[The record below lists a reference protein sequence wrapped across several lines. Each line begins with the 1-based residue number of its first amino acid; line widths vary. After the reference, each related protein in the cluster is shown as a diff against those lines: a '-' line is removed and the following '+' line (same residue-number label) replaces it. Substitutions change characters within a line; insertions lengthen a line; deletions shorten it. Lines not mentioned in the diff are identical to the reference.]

1 MIREIDLRLRPE
13 VAGDPEKLVRAVA
26 KAIGSK
32 PDTINDWRV
41 TRRSVDA
48 RKPQVWVNLRVIAAT
63 DSDFKVTPAFE
74 PVHFGD
80 VSQSDRQVVIVGAGP
95 AGLFAALRAIEAGIR
110 PIVLER
116 GEDVD
121 SRRES
126 LARINRE
133 RQINPESNYC
143 FGEGGAG
150 AFSDGKLFTRS
161 KKRGNV
167 NDVLALLVQFGA
179 SPEILV
185 DSHPHIGSD
194 RLPLIIASI
203 RKQII
208 SSGGEVRFNTKVTDL
223 IIEDGRLTGV
233 ETENGDKFYG
243 PVILA
248 TGHSARDVYRMLKR
262 LDVPMEAKGLAIGVR
277 LEHPQHLIDSIQYHS
292 PDGRGRWL
300 PAAPYSFVT
309 QADGRGVY
317 SFCMCP
323 GGVIVPAGTADGEL
337 VVNGMSASA
346 RASHWA
352 NSGMVVQINPGDFP
366 EYSQFGEF
374 EMLEL
379 QQDLERKFFQAAG
392 KSIVAPAQRMSD
404 FVNGR
409 ESKNLPPSSYLPG
422 LVPARLD
429 LLLPP
434 FIANRLKSGFKDF
447 GRKAKGFLT
456 KDATMIGLE
465 SRTSAPV
472 RIPRD
477 KETMMHPNV
486 PGLYPAGEGAG
497 LAGGIVSA
505 AIDGRNCVDAL
516 SKAFA
521 SEQKAEN
528 HNNTN

>member
-1 MIREIDLRLRPE
+1 MIHEIDLKLRPE
-13 VAGDPEKLVRAVA
+13 IAASPETLLREVANKLSVSP
-26 KAIGSK
+26 SK
-32 PDTINDWRV
+32 INDWRII
-41 TRRSVDA
+41 RRSVDA
-48 RKPQVWVNLRVIAAT
+48 RKPVIWVNLRVIAAT
-63 DSDFKVTPAFE
+63 GSDKEVTPPFN
-74 PVHFGD
+74 PVKFPNVIGA
-80 VSQSDRQVVIVGAGP
+80 DRQVIIVGAGP
-95 AGLFAALRAIEAGIR
+95 AGLFAALRAIEKGIR

-116 GEDVD
+116 GEPVD
-121 SRRES
+121 ERREA

-133 RQINPESNYC
+133 GKINPESNYC

-167 NDVLALLVQFGA
+167 SDVLALLVQFGA
-179 SPEILV
+179 NPDILI

-194 RLPLIIASI
+194 KLPIIISEIRRQIIAS
-203 RKQII
+203 
-208 SSGGEVRFNTKVTDL
+208 GGDVHFHTKVTDL
-223 IIEDGRLTGV
+223 IMEDGEVKGV
-233 ETENGDKFYG
+233 VTKDGEKYRG

-262 LDVPMEAKGLAIGVR
+262 LEIPMEAKGIAMGVR
-277 LEHPQHLIDSIQYHS
+277 LEHPQHLIDQIQYHS
-292 PDGRGRWL
+292 PSGRGEFL

-337 VVNGMSASA
+337 VVNGMSSSA

-366 EYSQFGEF
+366 EYKQYGEF

-379 QQDLERKFFQAAG
+379 QQDLEKKFFKAAG
-392 KSIVAPAQRMSD
+392 DSIVAPAQRMTD

-409 ESKNLPPSSYLPG
+409 DSKNLPPSSYIPG

-429 LLLPP
+429 TLLPP
-434 FIANRLKSGFKDF
+434 FISTRLKEGFKIF

-477 KETMMHPNV
+477 KVTMMHPDV
-486 PGLYPAGEGAG
+486 PGLYPSGEGAG

-516 SKAFA
+516 AVNS
-521 SEQKAEN
+521 SGQPN
-528 HNNTN
+528 S